1 MASPDV
7 DATAVPIATE
17 PVVPTVGELQQR
29 TLELIKSGIGD
40 VTAMRRQIAQE
51 LGLKKD
57 SPDWPA
63 FVNNHAWALVRL
75 QRSYDVRKV
84 RHGQY
89 APEPRIIVGR
99 GDAISAVRHDGR
111 LAQWAE
117 NLRRRANSVNRAA
130 GRSDVITATD
140 MVELWKRCGG
150 VCSLTGLGFTE
161 TIVGTGRAKRAFA
174 PSLDR
179 IDPEGAYSLDNCRL
193 VLAAVNFAL
202 NRFGIETF
210 DQIVVGR
217 ARTRRWLRQE
227 ALRQPSKQRA
237 AQSDAPEI

>member
-1 MASPDV
+1 MASPEL
-7 DATAVPIATE
+7 DATADPIATE
-17 PVVPTVGELQQR
+17 PVATTVGELQQR
-29 TLELIKSGIGD
+29 TLELIKAGIGD
-40 VTAMRRQIAQE
+40 VTSMRRQIAQE
-51 LGLKKD
+51 LGIEEG
-57 SPDWPA
+57 SPGWPA

-75 QRSYDVRKV
+75 QEAYQIRKV
-84 RHGQY
+84 RRGYY
-89 APEPRIIVGR
+89 ALEPDIIVTPGA
-99 GDAISAVRHDGR
+99 AISAVQHNGS

-117 NLRRRANSVNRAA
+117 GLRRRANSVNRAA
-130 GRSDVITATD
+130 GFAEAITVAD
-140 MVELWKRCGG
+140 MIQLWDRCGK